1 MQQSDIQQIGH
12 TFESPALCPVGE
24 QSCSFLPEVDRLRA
38 EVGALLALART
49 DELTGLYNYRHF
61 SHAMELEM
69 ERTRR
74 SGKPMSLIMFDLDH
88 FKLFNDRWGHEFGN
102 TALIHISRLT
112 VATIRRLDIAC
123 RYGGEEFAIILP
135 DTPLR
140 AGIMLANRLREK
152 IANSPLSPGG
162 HEVAVTASFGVD
174 VYHPASRDDVSQFLQ
189 RADSWLFEAKVQ
201 GRNRVC
207 HAQLESESSVSLD
220 ERELLLKSD

>member
-1 MQQSDIQQIGH
+1 MDKLDA
-12 TFESPALCPVGE
+12 PLLCPVGE
-24 QSCSFLPEVDRLRA
+24 PACSYLPELDRLRA

-61 SHAMELEM
+61 TQAMEMEM

-74 SGKPMSLIMFDLDH
+74 SGKPMCLIMFDLDH
-88 FKLFNDRWGHEFGN
+88 FKIFNDRWGHEFGN
-102 TALIHISRLT
+102 STLVHTARLLMG
-112 VATIRRLDIAC
+112 TIRRLDIAC

-162 HEVAVTASFGVD
+162 HEVSITASFGVD
-174 VYHPASRDDVSQFLQ
+174 VYHPESRDDVSQFLQ
-189 RADSWLFEAKVQ
+189 RTDSWLFEAKVR
-201 GRNRVC
+201 GRNMVC
-207 HAQLESESSVSLD
+207 HSAVESESGVSQD
-220 ERELLLKSD
+220 ERDLLLKSDSASD